1 MTRPAA
7 YAAAL
12 VLATASLLGAVPAA
26 LACSCAPPPD
36 AQSAYDASALVLE
49 GRMTTGPTEV
59 NGMHHYTFDVVRS
72 FKGDPGGSVLVE
84 TRTTGAACGRV
95 FDKTVETYLIY
106 AGKFEDGKASDNM
119 CSRTRSMERGAEDIA
134 VFGPGTVPGG
144 DKPKSP
150 LLDIPNTKNPPAE
163 GSTDA
168 GITAAPE
175 GDAADAP
182 AEGDAAAEGDAPAEG
197 DAAAEAEPA
206 EAAAEPAPEPEPEPE
221 PEPAAEPADAG
232 GDEVKDGCSMAGGG
246 AAPLLPLMLLL
257 GVVRR
262 RA

>member
-12 VLATASLLGAVPAA
+12 VLAGASLLASIPTAR
-26 LACSCAPPPD
+26 ACSCAPPPD
-36 AQSAYDASALVLE
+36 AQTAYDGSELVLE

-106 AGKFEDGKASDNM
+106 ASKFADGKAADNM
-119 CSRTRSMERGAEDIA
+119 CSRTRPMAKGAEDIA

-144 DKPKSP
+144 QKPSSP
-150 LLDIPNTKNPPAE
+150 IGEIPNTKNPR
-163 GSTDA
+163 STDA
-168 GITAAPE
+168 GLTAAPE
-175 GDAADAP
+175 GEEP
-182 AEGDAAAEGDAPAEG
+182 AEGDAAAEGEPEAVADPASEAVAEPEAPAPES
-197 DAAAEAEPA
+197 AAEAVDEPA
-206 EAAAEPAPEPEPEPE
+206 EVAA
-221 PEPAAEPADAG
+221 
-232 GDEVKDGCSMAGGG
+232 DGCSMAAASG
-246 AAPLLPLMLLL
+246 ASLLPLMLLAGL
-257 GVVRR
+257 VRR